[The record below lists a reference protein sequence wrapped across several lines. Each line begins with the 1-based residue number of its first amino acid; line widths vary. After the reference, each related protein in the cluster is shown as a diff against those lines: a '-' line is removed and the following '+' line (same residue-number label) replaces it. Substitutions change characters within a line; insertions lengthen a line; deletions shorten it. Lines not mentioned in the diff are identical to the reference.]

1 MKRFLLWGVGIVLL
15 ALVALPIATLVAL
28 ALKGDDNSWGH
39 LTRYVLPVAALDT
52 FLVMALVAVGTI
64 VIGAGA
70 AWLTALCR
78 FPGRQFF
85 SWALVLPL
93 AVPTY
98 IAAYSFVEFFD
109 YSGEIQSLYR
119 TLIGL
124 QPGGRYN
131 FPEIRSVGGAG
142 LIFTAVLYP
151 YVYLA
156 TRLVFSMQGAS
167 VIETSRSLG
176 AKPSRVFWTIAFPM
190 ARPALAAGVALA
202 LMEVLNDIGAVEHL
216 GVRTLGFAVFEIWLN
231 RNDLGGA
238 VQLALVTLVVVALL
252 IAMERLARRG
262 KGYARASRDRP
273 AALIN
278 LSPTGQIFAFI
289 GCLLPLL
296 VGLGIPLFVLGSYA
310 ARRLADG
317 IEPALISA
325 AGNSL
330 LVALASAALATAI
343 AYSILQ
349 LARILPRGPIAMIG
363 RLASLGYA
371 IPGTV
376 LAIGLLIPL
385 AAFDNCFDGLL
396 RSSTGYS
403 SGLLLSGTAAIVI
416 YACTLR
422 FLAVAYGTV
431 EAGFGRISPSFDM
444 AARALGRSA
453 WRMTIEVHAPI
464 LKPACAAA
472 FLLVF
477 VDTMKELPATLLLRP
492 FGFETLPTLIYTR
505 ASQSA
510 IEDAALAS
518 LAIIAIGA
526 IPMIVLSQLSPS
538 SGQKKARTSLSA
550 LENS

>member
-1 MKRFLLWGVGIVLL
+1 MKRIVLWGSGLLLL
-15 ALVALPIATLVAL
+15 ALVALPIVAL
-28 ALKGDDNSWGH
+28 AIIAFGSAGESWQH
-39 LTRYVLPVAALDT
+39 LTRYVLPSAAFNTL
-52 FLVMALVAVGTI
+52 LVMALVSIGTI
-64 VIGAGA
+64 ITGAGT
-70 AWLTALCR
+70 AWLTALYR
-78 FPGRQFF
+78 FPGRRFF

-98 IAAYSFVEFFD
+98 IAAYSFVEFFE
-109 YSGEIQSLYR
+109 YSGQVQSLYR
-119 TLIGL
+119 EIAGL
-124 QPGGRYN
+124 QPGERYS

-176 AKPSRVFWTIAFPM
+176 ASPARVFWAIAFPM

-216 GVRTLGFAVFEIWLN
+216 GVRTLGFAVFETWLN

-252 IAMERLARRG
+252 IVMERLARRS
-262 KGYARASRDRP
+262 KSYAHSSRDRP
-273 AALIN
+273 AALID
-278 LSPTGQIFAFI
+278 LSPAGKVFAFI

-296 VGLGIPLFVLGSYA
+296 IGLGIPLFVLGTYA
-310 ARRLADG
+310 ARRFADG

-343 AYSILQ
+343 AYGILQ
-349 LARILPRGPIAMIG
+349 LARIFPRSPIAMIG

-385 AAFDNCFDGLL
+385 AAFDNWFDGLL
-396 RSSTGYS
+396 RAGAGVS
-403 SGLLLSGTAAIVI
+403 SGLLLSGTAAVVI

-431 EAGFGRISPSFDM
+431 EAGFGRVSPSYDM

-453 WRMTIEVHAPI
+453 WRMTVEVHAPI
-464 LKPACAAA
+464 LKQACAAA

-518 LAIIAIGA
+518 LAIIAIGM
-526 IPMIVLSQLSPS
+526 IPMIVLSQLAPNP
-538 SGQKKARTSLSA
+538 GQKKARTSLSA
-550 LENS
+550 LRNS